1 MDLIFPLLVVVVI
14 VVNVDGVV
22 DGGEVGVSALFSS
35 GLTLS
40 VVDETSLLGGDG
52 EVVVVLVMVSVFA
65 LVSVGGKDG
74 VGLLTA
80 SGALYV
86 SDSCDA
92 ISKVFLAYT
101 GPRGGERVG
110 CVCVMMMMLISQL
123 SIALKKNRV
132 GKFKA
137 CLQKGTKKGRW
148 WEGRRN
154 REAARQTKVGGREGG
169 RGGGGLKGRS

>member
-1 MDLIFPLLVVVVI
+1 MVIIVTILLVVVV

-22 DGGEVGVSALFSS
+22 DGGDVGVSALFSS
-35 GLTLS
+35 GLTFS
-40 VVDETSLLGGDG
+40 VVDETSLLGGGG
-52 EVVVVLVMVSVFA
+52 EEVVLVMVSVFA

-80 SGALYV
+80 SGALCV

-110 CVCVMMMMLISQL
+110 CVCV
-123 SIALKKNRV
+123 
-132 GKFKA
+132 
-137 CLQKGTKKGRW
+137 
-148 WEGRRN
+148 
-154 REAARQTKVGGREGG
+154 
-169 RGGGGLKGRS
+169 

>member
-1 MDLIFPLLVVVVI
+1 MDLIFPLLVVVVVV

-22 DGGEVGVSALFSS
+22 DGGDVGVSALLSS

-40 VVDETSLLGGDG
+40 VVDETSLLGEGG
-52 EVVVVLVMVSVFA
+52 EVVLVMVSVFA

-80 SGALYV
+80 SGALCV

-110 CVCVMMMMLISQL
+110 CVCV
-123 SIALKKNRV
+123 
-132 GKFKA
+132 
-137 CLQKGTKKGRW
+137 
-148 WEGRRN
+148 
-154 REAARQTKVGGREGG
+154 
-169 RGGGGLKGRS
+169 

>member
-1 MDLIFPLLVVVVI
+1 MKEEGASVDLIFPLLVVVVI

-22 DGGEVGVSALFSS
+22 DGGGDVGVSALFFS

-52 EVVVVLVMVSVFA
+52 EEVVLVMVSVFA

-80 SGALYV
+80 SGALCV

-92 ISKVFLAYT
+92 NSKVFLAYT
-101 GPRGGERVG
+101 GPRGG
-110 CVCVMMMMLISQL
+110 
-123 SIALKKNRV
+123 
-132 GKFKA
+132 
-137 CLQKGTKKGRW
+137 
-148 WEGRRN
+148 
-154 REAARQTKVGGREGG
+154 
-169 RGGGGLKGRS
+169 

>member
-1 MDLIFPLLVVVVI
+1 MKEEGASVDLIFPLLVVVVI
-14 VVNVDGVV
+14 VVNVDGDV

-40 VVDETSLLGGDG
+40 VVDETSLLGGGG
-52 EVVVVLVMVSVFA
+52 EEVVLVLVSVFA

-80 SGALYV
+80 SGALCV

-101 GPRGGERVG
+101 DPSGVRELDAY
-110 CVCVMMMMLISQL
+110 VCDDDDAYFSAKYSLE
-123 SIALKKNRV
+123 KNRV

-137 CLQKGTKKGRW
+137 CLQKGT
-148 WEGRRN
+148 
-154 REAARQTKVGGREGG
+154 
-169 RGGGGLKGRS
+169 

>member
-14 VVNVDGVV
+14 VVNVD
-22 DGGEVGVSALFSS
+22 GEVGVSALFSS

-40 VVDETSLLGGDG
+40 VVDETSLLGRGG
-52 EVVVVLVMVSVFA
+52 EEVVLVMVSVFA

-80 SGALYV
+80 SGALCV

-110 CVCVMMMMLISQL
+110 CVCV
-123 SIALKKNRV
+123 
-132 GKFKA
+132 
-137 CLQKGTKKGRW
+137 
-148 WEGRRN
+148 
-154 REAARQTKVGGREGG
+154 
-169 RGGGGLKGRS
+169 

>member
-1 MDLIFPLLVVVVI
+1 MKEEGASVDLIFPLLVVVVI
-14 VVNVDGVV
+14 VVNVDGDV

-40 VVDETSLLGGDG
+40 VVDETSLLGGGG
-52 EVVVVLVMVSVFA
+52 EEVVLVMVSVFA

-80 SGALYV
+80 SGALCV

-110 CVCVMMMMLISQL
+110 CVCV
-123 SIALKKNRV
+123 
-132 GKFKA
+132 
-137 CLQKGTKKGRW
+137 
-148 WEGRRN
+148 
-154 REAARQTKVGGREGG
+154 
-169 RGGGGLKGRS
+169 